1 MKKNKYKYNA
11 GGKVGFQDVAG
22 LASAFVNPISAIPS
36 ALNLIGKLAYN
47 PASYTPAKMNESP
60 MGYNDGGDPE
70 KPKKSTKIKLLDGS
84 PGIDKQKINIGP
96 EGDYTN
102 SVYSPN
108 LLRRQL
114 ISSKEDFGQD
124 DMIIDKIRKTKE
136 GYKRANDKEIVNDVI
151 NYYGELYNSEFYK
164 RNQPKEVID
173 KRKLNYKYEKNIKTK
188 YDSDKNRVYSPSA
201 YSPNIHLYSR
211 SEADFINSL
220 YENLDAGVANMDAIT
235 AHEINHALYEPSSS
249 KLTKSKM
256 KIDSS
261 TSNHDKNPEE
271 IESDINAIR
280 YDMYRYNI
288 WDMKRDINKEDVK
301 KLRSL
306 KYKGFSTNRV
316 KDVIPSDDDLIKLL
330 NKVAYQ
336 DNNLGNTIKAS
347 YGADLQNQLQISGG
361 NDQQMGDHAVQVEG
375 NPGIDTNYRNI
386 GGQDVALTQG
396 EIVRQDQDGSAYVW
410 SNNPKMKHPSGT
422 TFAKAMKP
430 IENKIARLK
439 SRVEKDHTDVYAK
452 NALGHLEQMIEQNKN
467 IEETMRQKKGSPT
480 AQRFNMGGTVKK
492 YNPGGYIDPIIPNGA
507 MDIYVN
513 AALNQQGVSRSGKS
527 QLSPL
532 PRNPLKN
539 ISESVSPT
547 IQTGAERFESLSTSP
562 FTNSVG
568 FINANPSPLTS
579 VTGTGLPKTESLST
593 FEDKAFL
600 GAKSLETAFRVGAAL
615 DKPIQ
620 YDTRRYNVD
629 RIRYSPQRALD
640 ANQANYQGAHFD
652 INTGN
657 ANTDRILRNNLYGQK
672 MAADRDV
679 IGKNDQMQNQSDLQV
694 NQYNAQAKANVDNI
708 NEQIRGRDYQATDAA
723 LTSIGNLSSIF
734 QQAGGAK
741 AHNRITMSTL
751 NSLSRRYGIDV
762 PELMA
767 LMQGEGDLNKG
778 TVKYK
783 GNGNG

>member
-1 MKKNKYKYNA
+1 MKKNKFKYNS
-11 GGKVGFQDVAG
+11 GGKLAFGDVAG
-22 LASAFVNPISAIPS
+22 LAGAIANPVAAIPA
-36 ALNLIGKLAYN
+36 ALNIIGKLAYN

-60 MGYNDGGDPE
+60 MGYAYGGDM
-70 KPKKSTKIKLLDGS
+70 S
-84 PGIDKQKINIGP
+84 Q
-96 EGDYTN
+96 
-102 SVYSPN
+102 
-108 LLRRQL
+108 
-114 ISSKEDFGQD
+114 
-124 DMIIDKIRKTKE
+124 
-136 GYKRANDKEIVNDVI
+136 A
-151 NYYGELYNSEFYK
+151 
-164 RNQPKEVID
+164 
-173 KRKLNYKYEKNIKTK
+173 
-188 YDSDKNRVYSPSA
+188 
-201 YSPNIHLYSR
+201 
-211 SEADFINSL
+211 
-220 YENLDAGVANMDAIT
+220 
-235 AHEINHALYEPSSS
+235 
-249 KLTKSKM
+249 
-256 KIDSS
+256 
-261 TSNHDKNPEE
+261 
-271 IESDINAIR
+271 
-280 YDMYRYNI
+280 
-288 WDMKRDINKEDVK
+288 
-301 KLRSL
+301 
-306 KYKGFSTNRV
+306 
-316 KDVIPSDDDLIKLL
+316 
-330 NKVAYQ
+330 
-336 DNNLGNTIKAS
+336 
-347 YGADLQNQLQISGG
+347 LQIAGG

-375 NPGIDTNYRNI
+375 NSGVDTNYRNI

-439 SRVEKDHTDVYAK
+439 SRVEKDHTDVYAN

-480 AQRFNMGGTVKK
+480 AQRFNK
-492 YNPGGYIDPIIPNGA
+492 GGYIKAND
-507 MDIYVN
+507 
-513 AALNQQGVSRSGKS
+513 GVDDLLG
-527 QLSPL
+527 LGL
-532 PRNPLKN
+532 GNPLY
-539 ISESVSPT
+539 VSQQIPTTVDNRASFTVPT
-547 IQTGAERFESLSTSP
+547 IASGTSKRNNSP
-562 FTNSVG
+562 FTNPKG
-568 FINANPSPLTS
+568 FIQANPSPLTS
-579 VTGTGLPKTESLST
+579 VTGNGLPKTESLST

-629 RIRYSPQRALD
+629 RIRYSSQRALD
-640 ANQANYQGAHFD
+640 ANQANYQGAQYD

-767 LMQGEGDLNKG
+767 LMQGQGDLNKG

-783 GNGNG
+783 GN